1 MCIIAERADQTLS
14 RSTLSRSTLSRS
26 TLSRSGVEPP
36 TGTIHPR
43 KNPATESPCPRCPLS
58 FPSVLSRS
66 GVEPP
71 TGTIHPRESRET
83 ADRKQVKRFTSDNT
97 FQNLELL
104 EPVGGC
110 TPDRNDPPP
119 QNHFLPLLFFPFF
132 RATGLSAGFVSPS
145 PSPKAPEL
153 KYPPIPNIGML
164 IIRSIFCSAR
174 CWALR

>member
-1 MCIIAERADQTLS
+1 MCIIAERADQ
-14 RSTLSRSTLSRS
+14 TLSRSTLSRS

-119 QNHFLPLLFFPFF
+119 QGHGSGVPSSTLSRSGVAPP
-132 RATGLSAGFVSPS
+132 TGTIHPRKITSSPS
-145 PSPKAPEL
+145 SSSLSSAQRAYRRVSSP
-153 KYPPIPNIGML
+153 PPQKPPN
-164 IIRSIFCSAR
+164 
-174 CWALR
+174 